1 MFKKIFDFVKSRLF
15 ITAFLLCCIFLL
27 SILFWF
33 WGSLVAFNDIYIFSS
48 SFLRF
53 SIILIIWLI
62 VFLFF
67 LLKPIINFISS
78 LKSEKRLK
86 FKVLKK
92 EADEFIY
99 KSKRNFFLS
108 LKDAKETW
116 KNDLK
121 TKNLPLIIIIGN
133 EGAGKSTFIN
143 YSDIEYPLSDSLE
156 SYKKFHKSTRNFALY
171 VSKKGALLDTEG
183 NYFSQEEFFKPTS
196 SDEIPEDD
204 IDKNRDFL
212 IKKNIW
218 KKFLTFLNKN
228 FFHSK
233 LNGIILVVDTVIF
246 LNNPK
251 EYSKNLIRYLTK
263 RVNECEKTLN
273 LKLPIYIVFSKLDL
287 IEGMK
292 EYFDIF
298 DKKISDKILG
308 LSFDKILSEEFLNNE
323 FKELSDSLLCSL
335 MSKNSHIYN
344 IENKNKSYLFLKQL
358 DNLFALAKT
367 FILEVQEENK

>member
-33 WGSLVAFNDIYIFSS
+33 WGSLIAFNDIYIFSS

-133 EGAGKSTFIN
+133 EGSGKSTFIN

-156 SYKKFHKSTRNFALY
+156 SYKK
-171 VSKKGALLDTEG
+171 
-183 NYFSQEEFFKPTS
+183 
-196 SDEIPEDD
+196 IP
-204 IDKNRDFL
+204 
-212 IKKNIW
+212 
-218 KKFLTFLNKN
+218 
-228 FFHSK
+228 
-233 LNGIILVVDTVIF
+233 
-246 LNNPK
+246 
-251 EYSKNLIRYLTK
+251 
-263 RVNECEKTLN
+263 
-273 LKLPIYIVFSKLDL
+273 
-287 IEGMK
+287 
-292 EYFDIF
+292 
-298 DKKISDKILG
+298 
-308 LSFDKILSEEFLNNE
+308 
-323 FKELSDSLLCSL
+323 
-335 MSKNSHIYN
+335 
-344 IENKNKSYLFLKQL
+344 
-358 DNLFALAKT
+358 
-367 FILEVQEENK
+367 

>member
-133 EGAGKSTFIN
+133 EGVGKSTFIN

-233 LNGIILVVDTVIF
+233 LNGIILVVDT
-246 LNNPK
+246 
-251 EYSKNLIRYLTK
+251 
-263 RVNECEKTLN
+263 
-273 LKLPIYIVFSKLDL
+273 
-287 IEGMK
+287 
-292 EYFDIF
+292 
-298 DKKISDKILG
+298 
-308 LSFDKILSEEFLNNE
+308 
-323 FKELSDSLLCSL
+323 
-335 MSKNSHIYN
+335 
-344 IENKNKSYLFLKQL
+344 
-358 DNLFALAKT
+358 
-367 FILEVQEENK
+367 

>member
-1 MFKKIFDFVKSRLF
+1 MFF
-15 ITAFLLCCIFLL
+15 
-27 SILFWF
+27 
-33 WGSLVAFNDIYIFSS
+33 
-48 SFLRF
+48 
-53 SIILIIWLI
+53 
-62 VFLFF
+62 FF

-86 FKVLKK
+86 FKDLKK

-143 YSDIEYPLSDSLE
+143 YSNIEYPLSDSLE

-212 IKKNIW
+212 IKKIYG
-218 KKFLTFLNKN
+218 KN
-228 FFHSK
+228 
-233 LNGIILVVDTVIF
+233 
-246 LNNPK
+246 
-251 EYSKNLIRYLTK
+251 
-263 RVNECEKTLN
+263 
-273 LKLPIYIVFSKLDL
+273 
-287 IEGMK
+287 
-292 EYFDIF
+292 
-298 DKKISDKILG
+298 
-308 LSFDKILSEEFLNNE
+308 
-323 FKELSDSLLCSL
+323 SLLFSI
-335 MSKNSHIYN
+335 KI
-344 IENKNKSYLFLKQL
+344 F
-358 DNLFALAKT
+358 
-367 FILEVQEENK
+367 FIAN